1 MFGFIK
7 GLFAADSV
15 INTATKIV
23 DKIAGTDWTPKD
35 KAEFILK
42 YQESTKHQSPARRFI
57 ALCVTAV
64 WLFLVVSMALSYIV
78 GNLLGSPEVLMIGK
92 DMKMIMADLIR
103 EPMNLIIG
111 FYFVIGTMN
120 SFKK

>member
-1 MFGFIK
+1 MLNFIK

-15 INTATKIV
+15 VNTATKIV

-35 KAEFILK
+35 KADFILNF
-42 YQESTKHQSPARRFI
+42 QESTKHQSPARRFI

-64 WLFLVVSMALSYIV
+64 WVLLVVSMALSYIA
-78 GNLLGSPEVLMIGK
+78 GNLLGSPEVLMIAK

-103 EPMNLIIG
+103 EPFNLIIG

>member
-1 MFGFIK
+1 MISFIK
-7 GLFAADSV
+7 GLFAVDSV
-15 INTATKIV
+15 VNTATKIV
-23 DKIAGTDWTPKD
+23 DKIAGTDWTAKD
-35 KAEFILK
+35 KADFVLK
-42 YQESTKHQSPARRFI
+42 YQELTKHQSPSRRFI

-64 WLFLVVSMALSYIV
+64 WVLLTVSMALSYIA
-78 GNLLGSPEVLMIGK
+78 GNLLGSPEVLMIAK

-103 EPMNLIIG
+103 EPFNLIIG